1 VADVRVECLVCGR
14 KLMSLC
20 PHLAGSHR
28 IAAVDNLAEQGLPAG
43 TPLVAESLR
52 RLLAERRAA
61 TDAGS
66 GEG

>member
-1 VADVRVECLVCGR
+1 
-14 KLMSLC
+14 MSLC